1 MTGYIDFAMTPIE
14 EAGWLSLMRAGV
26 RVQDGNDHART
37 RDVWA
42 QALADAGAAVP
53 ALVAQVERQRAEM
66 QAYRPCVWCA
76 RPTTTAFSFDVDL
89 PLLGACDYIHLQTW
103 LLMETSR
110 TQRHPCEQGA

>member
-1 MTGYIDFAMTPIE
+1 MTGYIDFTMTPIE
-14 EAGWLSLMRAGV
+14 EAGWLSLMQAGV
-26 RVQDGNDHART
+26 RVQDGNDRART

-42 QALADAGAAVP
+42 QALADAGASAP

-76 RPTTTAFSFDVDL
+76 RPTATAFSFDMDL
-89 PLLGACDYIHLQTW
+89 PLVGACDYIHLQTW